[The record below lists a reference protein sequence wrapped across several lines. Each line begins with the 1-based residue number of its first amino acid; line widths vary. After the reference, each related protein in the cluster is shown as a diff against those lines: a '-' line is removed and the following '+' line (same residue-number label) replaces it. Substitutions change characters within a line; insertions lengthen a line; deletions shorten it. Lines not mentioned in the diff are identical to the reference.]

1 METEF
6 KKLKLNEDDILVIKV
21 NVEGLS
27 DVEMKTRVHETREDE
42 FVKNIE
48 NKWNKV
54 FVTYS
59 GIDLQILR
67 LNESEKLIVL
77 VDLTPFKT
85 RNEEEEYLDFL
96 NFKLSAHLDAEKF
109 ILIPTK
115 NNVKLS
121 VNQDKGVLWMLNY

>member
-42 FVKNIE
+42 FVKYIE
-48 NKWNKV
+48 NKGNKV

-121 VNQDKGVLWMLNY
+121 VNQDKGVL